1 MFFNLSIR
9 NVKRS
14 FRDYAIYFLTLTFAV
29 AIFYTFNS
37 VEAQKVMIGIN
48 SSQQEILKAISET
61 MGIFSIF
68 IAVILGFLVIYANN
82 FLIKRR
88 KKELGIYSTLG
99 MGKNKIS
106 QILVLETMIIG
117 IFALVVGVAI
127 GIFAS
132 QGLSLLTAKL
142 FKADLTSFTFIFSSD
157 SLIKTIVCFGIIFV
171 CVILFN
177 SYSISKY
184 KLIDLIYGS
193 RKNEELKL
201 QNKKISLILF
211 MLSVII
217 LGSAYT
223 MITIN
228 GILHINP
235 IFYGAIILGVIGTLL
250 FFMSLSGFILT
261 IIKSK
266 DNFYLKNLN
275 LFIVRQISSKVNT
288 NFISMT
294 IISLM
299 LFVTICVL
307 SSGLGINMALTK
319 NLDYKYPYD
328 AIIYGYEYED
338 SIKKL
343 KENGI
348 NIDNCSDSYVDYK
361 IYESKIPIDSIIKNT
376 EGLSSK
382 EISYMVFNDNMEIIK
397 LSDYNKLLELQDKEK
412 IYLKDNE
419 YIIFAREERVA
430 NAYKQF
436 LESKNTIKIDDKEYN
451 SKYKYAIK
459 LNIHNTETADYQIVV
474 PDDAVKNLKITESN
488 VVMKLNDNKDELKI
502 VDKKL
507 QKLYEETQETK
518 EEIYLYLAIKEE
530 SIASDI
536 GTSTM
541 IAYLGIYIGIV
552 FLITSGAILALQQ
565 LSEATDN
572 IERYG
577 LLRKIGVDK
586 SMINKSLFAQIGIY
600 FLLPLGIA
608 IVHSI
613 VGLNVSNEVVSKFG
627 TANMVSNIIL
637 ASVFICVV
645 YGAYFLATFI
655 SAKNIIKS
663 K

>member
-14 FRDYAIYFLTLTFAV
+14 FRDYAIYFLTLTFSV

-37 VEAQKVMIGIN
+37 IESQKVMVGIN
-48 SSQQEILKAISET
+48 SSQQEIFRMISEV
-61 MGIFSIF
+61 MEIFSRF

-99 MGKNKIS
+99 MGKHKIS

-117 IFALVVGVAI
+117 IVALVVGVGI

-142 FKADLTSFTFIFSSD
+142 FKADLASFTFIFSSD
-157 SLIKTIVCFGIIFV
+157 SLVKTIVCFGIIFI

-193 RKNEELKL
+193 KKNEELKL
-201 QNKKISLILF
+201 QNKKTSLVIFLV
-211 MLSVII
+211 SIII

-228 GILHINP
+228 GILSIN
-235 IFYGAIILGVIGTLL
+235 IFFYGSIVLGVIGTLL
-250 FFMSLSGFILT
+250 LFMSLSGFILT

-275 LFIVRQISSKVNT
+275 LFVVRQISSKVNT

-319 NLDYKYPYD
+319 DLSYKYPYD
-328 AIIYGYEYED
+328 ATIYGRGYED
-338 SIKKL
+338 SVKIL
-343 KENGI
+343 EENGI
-348 NIDNCSDSYVDYK
+348 NIGKYSNSYLDYK
-361 IYESKIPIDSIIKNT
+361 IYESKISIDSIIKNT
-376 EGLSSK
+376 KGLSK
-382 EISYMVFNDNMEIIK
+382 QDTLYMRAMDNIGIIK
-397 LSDYNKLLELQDKEK
+397 LSDYNNLLKFQGKEK
-412 IYLKDNE
+412 VSLKDNE
-419 YIIFAREERVA
+419 YLIFAREESMV

-436 LESKNTIKIDDKEYN
+436 LENKNTIKIDDKEYN

-459 LNIHNTETADYQIVV
+459 LNINNMESTSDIGQIVV
-474 PDDAVKNLKITESN
+474 PDNAVKNLKITDSN
-488 VVMKLNDNKDELKI
+488 IVMKLNNESQNELKI

-507 QKLYEETQETK
+507 QKLDKETRGEVYFLLLTK
-518 EEIYLYLAIKEE
+518 EERVT
-530 SIASDI
+530 SDL
-536 GTSTM
+536 GTSTVM
-541 IAYLGIYIGIV
+541 AYLGIYLGIV

-586 SMINKSLFAQIGIY
+586 SMINKALFSQIGIY
-600 FLLPLGIA
+600 FLLPLGLA

-613 VGLNVSNEVVSKFG
+613 VGLNVSNEVVSEFG

>member
-37 VEAQKVMIGIN
+37 IESQKVMVGIN
-48 SSQQEILKAISET
+48 SSQQEIFMMISEV
-61 MGIFSIF
+61 MEVFSIF

-88 KKELGIYSTLG
+88 KKELGIYGTLG

-106 QILVLETMIIG
+106 QILVFETMIIG
-117 IFALVVGVAI
+117 IVALVVGVAI

-142 FKADLTSFTFIFSSD
+142 FKADLSGAKFVFSSD
-157 SLIKTIVCFGIIFV
+157 SLIKTVVCFGIIFI
-171 CVILFN
+171 CVVLFN

-201 QNKKISLILF
+201 QNKKISLALF
-211 MLSVII
+211 LLSVII

-228 GILHINP
+228 GILETN
-235 IFYGAIILGVIGTLL
+235 IFFYSAIILGVIGTLL
-250 FFMSLSGFILT
+250 FFMSLSGFIST
-261 IIKSK
+261 IIKSN

-288 NFISMT
+288 NFISMS

-328 AIIYGYEYED
+328 AIIYGRGYED
-338 SIKKL
+338 TIKIL

-348 NIDNCSDSYVDYK
+348 NIDNYADSYIDYK
-361 IYESKIPIDSIIKNT
+361 IYESKISIDNIIKNKK
-376 EGLSSK
+376 GLSK
-382 EISYMVFNDNMEIIK
+382 RDTLYISYMDNIGIIK
-397 LSDYNKLLELQDKEK
+397 LSDYNKLLEFQGKEK
-412 IYLKDNE
+412 ASLKDNE
-419 YIIFAREERVA
+419 YLIFAREESMID
-430 NAYKQF
+430 AYKQL
-436 LESKNTIKIDDKEYN
+436 LEGKSTIKIDDKEYN

-459 LNIHNTETADYQIVV
+459 LNINNMESTSDIGQIVV
-474 PDDAVKNLKITESN
+474 PDNAVKNLKITDSN
-488 VVMKLNDNKDELKI
+488 VVMKLNNESQNELKI

-507 QKLYEETQETK
+507 QKLDRETKGKAYFLLLTK
-518 EEIYLYLAIKEE
+518 EERIT
-530 SIASDI
+530 SDL

-541 IAYLGIYIGIV
+541 MAYIGIYIGIV

-572 IERYG
+572 TERYE

-586 SMINKSLFAQIGIY
+586 SMINKALFSQIGIY
-600 FLLPLGIA
+600 FLLPLGLA
-608 IVHSI
+608 IIHSI
-613 VGLNVSNEVVSKFG
+613 IGLNVSNEVVSQFG
-627 TANMVSNIIL
+627 TANMVPNIIL

>member
-37 VEAQKVMIGIN
+37 IEAQKVMIGIN
-48 SSQQEILKAISET
+48 SSQHEVFKMISDV
-61 MGIFSIF
+61 MDIFSRF
-68 IAVILGFLVIYANN
+68 VAVILGFLVIYANN

-117 IFALVVGVAI
+117 IVALVVGLII

-142 FKADLTSFTFIFSSD
+142 FKADITSFTFIFSSD
-157 SLIKTIVCFGIIFV
+157 SLIKTIVCFGIIFI

-193 RKNEELKL
+193 RKNEELKF
-201 QNKKISLILF
+201 QNKKISLALF
-211 MLSVII
+211 LLSLII

-223 MITIN
+223 IITIN
-228 GILHINP
+228 GILIINT
-235 IFYGAIILGVIGTLL
+235 FVYGAIILGIIGTIL
-250 FFMSLSGFILT
+250 FFMSLSGFIST
-261 IIKSK
+261 IIKSN

-288 NFISMT
+288 NFISMS
-294 IISLM
+294 IISVM

-307 SSGLGINMALTK
+307 SSGLGINMALNK
-319 NLDYKYPYD
+319 DLDYKYPYD
-328 AIIYGYEYED
+328 AIIYGDGNED
-338 SIKKL
+338 IVKVL
-343 KENGI
+343 KENDI
-348 NIDNCSDSYVDYK
+348 NIDNCSDSYIDYK
-361 IYESKIPIDSIIKNT
+361 IYESKIPIESIIKN
-376 EGLSSK
+376 EKDLSRQYTMNSGHVGN
-382 EISYMVFNDNMEIIK
+382 IDIIK
-397 LSDYNKLLELQDKEK
+397 LSDYNKLLELQNKEK
-412 IYLKDNE
+412 VSLKDNE
-419 YIIFAREERVA
+419 YLIFTKEESML
-430 NAYKQF
+430 NTYKQF
-436 LESKNTIKIDDKEYN
+436 LEGKNTIKIDGKEYH
-451 SKYKYAIK
+451 SKYKDAMKI
-459 LNIHNTETADYQIVV
+459 NINNRQSTSDIGKIVV
-474 PDDAVKNLKITESN
+474 PDYAVKNLKITDSN
-488 VVMKLNDNKDELKI
+488 IVMELNDNQKELKI
-502 VDKKL
+502 VDEKL
-507 QKLYEETQETK
+507 QKLDKETNGEVYLALLTK
-518 EEIYLYLAIKEE
+518 EELVTSSL
-530 SIASDI
+530 
-536 GTSTM
+536 GTSTVL
-541 IAYLGIYIGIV
+541 AYLGIYLGIV

-586 SMINKSLFAQIGIY
+586 SMINKALFSQIGIY
-600 FLLPLGIA
+600 FLLPLGLA
-608 IVHSI
+608 IIHSI
-613 VGLNVSNEVVSKFG
+613 IGLNVSNEVVSVFG
-627 TANMVSNIIL
+627 AANMIPNIIL
-637 ASVFICVV
+637 ASAFICVV
-645 YGAYFLATFI
+645 YGVYFLATFI